1 MIAAQARAAGVTFR
15 SHFAEEGSLESLA
28 MPTANL
34 HIDTK
39 PGSVPDIKIMTLV
52 GSLNIH
58 TIFGFQEAT
67 RAETAPKLIIDFGG
81 ISYVDSAGLG
91 ALVGA
96 YVAAQRHNRKLA
108 VAGMNTQV
116 KALVDMTQVGQLI
129 KSYPQ
134 VADAEAALK

>member
-1 MIAAQARAAGVTFR
+1 M
-15 SHFAEEGSLESLA
+15 
-28 MPTANL
+28 
-34 HIDTK
+34 K
-39 PGSVPDIKIMTLV
+39 LV

-67 RAETAPKLIIDFGG
+67 RGETSPKLIIDFAGV
-81 ISYVDSAGLG
+81 SYVDSAGLG

-96 YVAAQRHNRKLA
+96 YVASQRHNRKLA

-134 VADAEAALK
+134 VADAEAALG

>member
-1 MIAAQARAAGVTFR
+1 M
-15 SHFAEEGSLESLA
+15 GSLESLA
-28 MPTANL
+28 MPTENL
-34 HIDTK
+34 HIDTQT
-39 PGSVPDIKIMTLV
+39 GGTPDVTVMKLV

-58 TIFGFQEAT
+58 TIFGFQEAARGNT
-67 RAETAPKLIIDFGG
+67 SPKLIIDFSGVK
-81 ISYVDSAGLG
+81 YVDSAGLG

-129 KSYPQ
+129 KGYPQ

>member
-1 MIAAQARAAGVTFR
+1 
-15 SHFAEEGSLESLA
+15 
-28 MPTANL
+28 MPTQNL
-34 HIDTK
+34 NIETQ
-39 PGSVPDIKIMTLV
+39 PGLTPDLNVMKLV

-58 TIFGFQEAT
+58 TIFGFQEAA
-67 RAETAPKLIIDFGG
+67 RANTSPKLVIDFTGV
-81 ISYVDSAGLG
+81 SYVDSAGLG

-129 KSYPQ
+129 KAYPQ

>member
-1 MIAAQARAAGVTFR
+1 MTT
-15 SHFAEEGSLESLA
+15 E
-28 MPTANL
+28 NL
-34 HIDTK
+34 HIDTQ
-39 PGSVPDIKIMTLV
+39 PGATPDVTVMKLV

-58 TIFGFQEAT
+58 TIFSFQEAA
-67 RAETAPKLIIDFGG
+67 RGNSSPKLVIDFTGV
-81 ISYVDSAGLG
+81 SYVDSAGLG

-129 KSYPQ
+129 KGYPQ

>member
-1 MIAAQARAAGVTFR
+1 
-15 SHFAEEGSLESLA
+15 
-28 MPTANL
+28 MPTENL

-39 PGSVPDIKIMTLV
+39 PGSAPDIKIMKLV

-67 RAETAPKLIIDFGG
+67 RSETAPKLIIDFGG
-81 ISYVDSAGLG
+81 VSYVDSAGLG

-96 YVAAQRHNRKLA
+96 YVAAQRHNRQLA

-116 KALVDMTQVGQLI
+116 KALVDMTHVGQLI
-129 KSYPQ
+129 KAFPQ
-134 VADAEAALK
+134 VADAEAALA

>member
-1 MIAAQARAAGVTFR
+1 
-15 SHFAEEGSLESLA
+15 
-28 MPTANL
+28 MPTENL

-39 PGSVPDIKIMTLV
+39 PGNAPDIKIMKLV

-58 TIFGFQEAT
+58 TIVGFQEAT
-67 RAETAPKLIIDFGG
+67 RAETTPKLIIDFGG
-81 ISYVDSAGLG
+81 ITYVDSAGLG

-108 VAGMNTQV
+108 VTGLNTQV
-116 KALVDMTQVGQLI
+116 KALVDMTHVGQLI

-134 VADAEAALK
+134 IADAEAALK

>member
-1 MIAAQARAAGVTFR
+1 
-15 SHFAEEGSLESLA
+15 
-28 MPTANL
+28 MPTENL

-39 PGSVPDIKIMTLV
+39 PGNAPDIKIMKLV

-67 RAETAPKLIIDFGG
+67 RAETTPKLIIDFGG
-81 ISYVDSAGLG
+81 ITYVDSAGLG

-96 YVAAQRHNRKLA
+96 YVAAQRHNRRLA
-108 VAGMNTQV
+108 VTGLNTQV
-116 KALVDMTQVGQLI
+116 KALVDMTHVGQLI

-134 VADAEAALK
+134 IADAEAALK

>member
-1 MIAAQARAAGVTFR
+1 
-15 SHFAEEGSLESLA
+15 
-28 MPTANL
+28 MPTENL

-39 PGSVPDIKIMTLV
+39 PGNPPDITVMKLV

-67 RAETAPKLIIDFGG
+67 RAETAQKLIIDFGG
-81 ISYVDSAGLG
+81 VSYVDSAGLG

-108 VAGMNTQV
+108 VSGMNTQV
-116 KALVDMTQVGQLI
+116 KALVDMTHVGQLI
-129 KSYPQ
+129 KAYPQ

>member
-1 MIAAQARAAGVTFR
+1 
-15 SHFAEEGSLESLA
+15 
-28 MPTANL
+28 MPTENL
-34 HIDTK
+34 QINATA
-39 PGSVPDIKIMTLV
+39 GSSPDVKIMRLV

-81 ISYVDSAGLG
+81 VSYVDSAGLG

-96 YVAAQRHNRKLA
+96 YVGAQRHNRKLA
-108 VAGMNTQV
+108 VTGMNTQV
-116 KALVDMTQVGQLI
+116 KALVDMTHVGQMI

-134 VADAEAALK
+134 IADAEAALA